1 MIKIMKYD
9 NNTSIYVQYDF
20 KKRKKKKII
29 IYKNTFINTLICL
42 K

>member
-20 KKRKKKKII
+20 KKGKKRKKDNNI
-29 IYKNTFINTLICL
+29 
-42 K
+42 

>member
-20 KKRKKKKII
+20 KKGKKKEK
-29 IYKNTFINTLICL
+29 KR
-42 K
+42 

>member
-20 KKRKKKKII
+20 KKGKKEEDNNI
-29 IYKNTFINTLICL
+29 
-42 K
+42 

>member
-20 KKRKKKKII
+20 KKGKKKII